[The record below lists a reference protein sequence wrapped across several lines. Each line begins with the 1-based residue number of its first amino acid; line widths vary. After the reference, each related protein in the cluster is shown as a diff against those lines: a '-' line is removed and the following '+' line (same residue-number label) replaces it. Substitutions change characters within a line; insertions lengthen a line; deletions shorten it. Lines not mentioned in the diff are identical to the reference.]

1 MYRLVGTPKCF
12 QNDYLSP
19 TDVHEC
25 ALGSCS
31 IYAECTNTP
40 GSFFCICRAGYMGDG
55 TTCTGTHPTNIFFQK
70 TYFYQCA
77 DIDECAQGTD
87 NCAPNV
93 ECMNVQGSFKCVCRE
108 GFEGNGTL
116 CTGKYGTA
124 TCMRKVANVYGC
136 PVKVFYI

>member
-19 TDVHEC
+19 TDVDEC

-55 TTCTGTHPTNIFFQK
+55 TTCTGTHPTNISFRK
-70 TYFYQCA
+70 LIST
-77 DIDECAQGTD
+77 
-87 NCAPNV
+87 
-93 ECMNVQGSFKCVCRE
+93 NVQILMSVLKALTTV
-108 GFEGNGTL
+108 L
-116 CTGKYGTA
+116 QMQSA
-124 TCMRKVANVYGC
+124 
-136 PVKVFYI
+136 